1 MFLVHFFHE
10 FRSPIAFHPGF
21 RWFSQCWDSNT
32 MFWALKPSFWRKPAE
47 NARFHSNSCSQ
58 TMFSA
63 MAEFKLGFE
72 NDPYVGE
79 R

>member
-1 MFLVHFFHE
+1 
-10 FRSPIAFHPGF
+10 
-21 RWFSQCWDSNT
+21 

-63 MAEFKLGFE
+63 ETESKLGFE
-72 NDPYVGE
+72 NDPKAGGE
-79 R
+79 MNSSHIVRYISLKKIKLFLVPKQFTEQ